1 MKTCRRKWLA
11 RWVAACITVVLGMGM
26 CAGLPVSAAYENT
39 YTNTGNQ
46 RADIVAVAKTQIG
59 YHEGSLEGT
68 TNSSNNYTKYNVWN
82 GKIEGGY
89 RYAWCHAFVSWCAN
103 QAGIG
108 TDIVPK
114 TAGTST
120 GRSFFVNQGTYR
132 QSAANG
138 GSYVPQAGDIIYY
151 GSGSSP
157 SHVGIVSDCDGST
170 VYTIEG
176 NYSNKVGTRAI
187 NLSNSY
193 IIGYGVPNYKGVN
206 PNPPK
211 WAKVTLDHYAWMA
224 GETLTFN
231 LSSEGGVAYTVGIDT
246 ENADGGRTRIDTHDT
261 RDTSYSRSFNNPG
274 KYSCYITT
282 YNEYGLADSERIY
295 FEVYDKKPENV
306 SVSLDHYGWMLN
318 ENMTFTCSSVH
329 GYAYTIGIDDANG
342 NRIDTYDTTGN
353 TYTRS
358 FSTPGK
364 YSCYITT
371 YNGYGYA
378 DSERIYFEVYDKKPE
393 NVSVSLDHYGW
404 MLNENMTFTCS
415 SVHGYAY
422 TIGIDDANGN
432 RIDTYDTTGNTYTR
446 SFSTPGKYSCYIT
459 TYNGYGYAD
468 SERIY
473 FEVYDKKPEN
483 VSVSLDHYGWML
495 NENMTFTCSSVH
507 GYAYTIGIDDANG
520 NRIDT
525 YDTTGN
531 TYTRSFSTPGKYSC
545 YITTYNGYGY
555 ADSERIYFEVYD
567 GKPTNAKVELDKDSY
582 YVGEELVFRCSSE
595 HGYVY
600 TIGIDSEDGGRT
612 RIDTYDT
619 KESSYTRSFS
629 KPGKYSC
636 YITTYNGY
644 GLADSERIYFTI
656 LPSPGDLNSDNTLTT
671 ADAVLLQRYLLQER
685 TLTQSQWQTA
695 DLNADG
701 TVNGFDLALL
711 RQKLVG

>member
-11 RWVAACITVVLGMGM
+11 RWLAACIAVVLGMGM

-138 GSYVPQAGDIIYY
+138 GNYVPQAGDIIYY

-193 IIGYGVPNYKGVN
+193 IIGYGVPNYKGVV
-206 PNPPK
+206 PPK
-211 WAKVTLDHYAWMA
+211 PAP
-224 GETLTFN
+224 TLTVSTGN
-231 LSSEGGVAYTVGIDT
+231 SSIETTFSWNTVEGATEYDVKIWKGTVWEGDAYLVEWGASNPYSVVLPEGTYQAYVDARFGSDMQMSNIVEFTVKAGCKLNVEVGNSSAETKFTWNDVN
-246 ENADGGRTRIDTHDT
+246 NATGYDVKIWKGKAWEGDPYLVEWGASNPYSVILPEGTYQAYVDT
-261 RDTSYSRSFNNPG
+261 RFGSDMQMSNIVEFTVKAGCKLNV
-274 KYSCYITT
+274 
-282 YNEYGLADSERIY
+282 
-295 FEVYDKKPENV
+295 EV
-306 SVSLDHYGWMLN
+306 
-318 ENMTFTCSSVH
+318 
-329 GYAYTIGIDDANG
+329 
-342 NRIDTYDTTGN
+342 GN
-353 TYTRS
+353 TSAETKFTWNDVNNATGYDVKIWKGKVWEGDPYLVEWGASNPYSVVLPEGTYQAYVDTRFGS
-358 FSTPGK
+358 DMQMSNVVEFTIKAGCK
-364 YSCYITT
+364 L
-371 YNGYGYA
+371 NV
-378 DSERIYFEVYDKKPE
+378 EV
-393 NVSVSLDHYGW
+393 
-404 MLNENMTFTCS
+404 
-415 SVHGYAY
+415 
-422 TIGIDDANGN
+422 
-432 RIDTYDTTGNTYTR
+432 GNTSTETKFTWNDVNNATGYDVKIWKGKVWEGDPYLVEWGASNPYSVVLPEGTYQAYVDTR
-446 SFSTPGKYSCYIT
+446 FGSDMQMSNIVTF
-459 TYNGYGYAD
+459 
-468 SERIY
+468 
-473 FEVYDKKPEN
+473 N
-483 VSVSLDHYGWML
+483 V
-495 NENMTFTCSSVH
+495 T
-507 GYAYTIGIDDANG
+507 
-520 NRIDT
+520 
-525 YDTTGN
+525 
-531 TYTRSFSTPGKYSC
+531 K
-545 YITTYNGYGY
+545 
-555 ADSERIYFEVYD
+555 
-567 GKPTNAKVELDKDSY
+567 AK
-582 YVGEELVFRCSSE
+582 
-595 HGYVY
+595 
-600 TIGIDSEDGGRT
+600 IQI
-612 RIDTYDT
+612 
-619 KESSYTRSFS
+619 
-629 KPGKYSC
+629 
-636 YITTYNGY
+636 
-644 GLADSERIYFTI
+644 
-656 LPSPGDLNSDNTLTT
+656 GDLNSDNTLTT

>member
-1 MKTCRRKWLA
+1 MTTLKLKELVQMKTCRRKWFVQ
-11 RWVAACITVVLGMGM
+11 WVAAFVSIVLFGTYLGSLSMNTLTVSAICCRKDGFDKSRYTLTGNVAQDVATIAKSQAGRTCSDFGYSGVDYGAWCDEYVADCLENAGCDDSIVAHGGTVADFEKKMRKRGAVVVSSPQPGDLLFFSWSHVEIVTRVEGGTVY
-26 CAGLPVSAAYENT
+26 CAGGNNQGKT
-39 YTNTGNQ
+39 YPGGRCAGERNAQ
-46 RADIVAVAKTQIG
+46 SVAK
-59 YHEGSLEGT
+59 SM
-68 TNSSNNYTKYNVWN
+68 
-82 GKIEGGY
+82 
-89 RYAWCHAFVSWCAN
+89 
-103 QAGIG
+103 
-108 TDIVPK
+108 
-114 TAGTST
+114 
-120 GRSFFVNQGTYR
+120 
-132 QSAANG
+132 G
-138 GSYVPQAGDIIYY
+138 GSIRLYL
-151 GSGSSP
+151 
-157 SHVGIVSDCDGST
+157 
-170 VYTIEG
+170 
-176 NYSNKVGTRAI
+176 R
-187 NLSNSY
+187 
-193 IIGYGVPNYKGVN
+193 PNYKGVN

-282 YNEYGLADSERIY
+282 YNEYGL
-295 FEVYDKKPENV
+295 
-306 SVSLDHYGWMLN
+306 
-318 ENMTFTCSSVH
+318 
-329 GYAYTIGIDDANG
+329 
-342 NRIDTYDTTGN
+342 
-353 TYTRS
+353 
-358 FSTPGK
+358 
-364 YSCYITT
+364 
-371 YNGYGYA
+371 A

-656 LPSPGDLNSDNTLTT
+656 LPSPGDLNFDNTLTT

>member
-11 RWVAACITVVLGMGM
+11 RWLAACIAVVLGMGM

-151 GSGSSP
+151 GSGLSP

-193 IIGYGVPNYKGVN
+193 IIGYGVPNYKGVV
-206 PNPPK
+206 PPK
-211 WAKVTLDHYAWMA
+211 PAP
-224 GETLTFN
+224 TLTVSTGN
-231 LSSEGGVAYTVGIDT
+231 SSIETTFSWNTVEGATEYDVKIWKGTVWEGDAYLVEWGASNPYSVVLPEGTYQAYVDARFGSDMQMSNIVEFTVKAGCKLNVEVGNTSAETKFTWNDVN
-246 ENADGGRTRIDTHDT
+246 NATGYDVKIWKGKVWEGDPYLVEWGASNPYSVILPEGTYQAYVDT
-261 RDTSYSRSFNNPG
+261 RFGSDMQMSNIVEFTVKAGCKLNV
-274 KYSCYITT
+274 
-282 YNEYGLADSERIY
+282 
-295 FEVYDKKPENV
+295 EV
-306 SVSLDHYGWMLN
+306 
-318 ENMTFTCSSVH
+318 
-329 GYAYTIGIDDANG
+329 
-342 NRIDTYDTTGN
+342 GN
-353 TYTRS
+353 TSAETKFTWNDVNNATGYDVKIWKGKVWEGDPYLVEWGASNPYSVILPEGTYQAYVDTRFGS
-358 FSTPGK
+358 DMQMSNIVEFTVKAGCK
-364 YSCYITT
+364 L
-371 YNGYGYA
+371 NV
-378 DSERIYFEVYDKKPE
+378 EV
-393 NVSVSLDHYGW
+393 
-404 MLNENMTFTCS
+404 
-415 SVHGYAY
+415 
-422 TIGIDDANGN
+422 
-432 RIDTYDTTGNTYTR
+432 GNTSAETKFTWNDVNNATGYDVKIWKGKVWEGDPYLVEWGASNPYSVVLPEGTYQAYVDTR
-446 SFSTPGKYSCYIT
+446 FGSDMQMSNVVEFTIKAGCKL
-459 TYNGYGYAD
+459 NV
-468 SERIY
+468 
-473 FEVYDKKPEN
+473 EV
-483 VSVSLDHYGWML
+483 
-495 NENMTFTCSSVH
+495 
-507 GYAYTIGIDDANG
+507 
-520 NRIDT
+520 
-525 YDTTGN
+525 GN
-531 TYTRSFSTPGKYSC
+531 TSTETKFTWNDVNNATGYDVKIWKGKVWEGDPYLVEWGASNPYSVVLPEGTYQAYVDTRFGSDMQMSNIVTFNVTK
-545 YITTYNGYGY
+545 
-555 ADSERIYFEVYD
+555 
-567 GKPTNAKVELDKDSY
+567 AK
-582 YVGEELVFRCSSE
+582 
-595 HGYVY
+595 
-600 TIGIDSEDGGRT
+600 IQI
-612 RIDTYDT
+612 
-619 KESSYTRSFS
+619 
-629 KPGKYSC
+629 
-636 YITTYNGY
+636 
-644 GLADSERIYFTI
+644 
-656 LPSPGDLNSDNTLTT
+656 GDLNSDNTLTT

>member
-11 RWVAACITVVLGMGM
+11 RWLAACIAVVLGMGM

-246 ENADGGRTRIDTHDT
+246 ENDDGGRTRIDTHDT

-282 YNEYGLADSERIY
+282 YNEYGL
-295 FEVYDKKPENV
+295 
-306 SVSLDHYGWMLN
+306 
-318 ENMTFTCSSVH
+318 
-329 GYAYTIGIDDANG
+329 
-342 NRIDTYDTTGN
+342 
-353 TYTRS
+353 
-358 FSTPGK
+358 
-364 YSCYITT
+364 
-371 YNGYGYA
+371 A

-711 RQKLVG
+711 RQKLVA